1 MIDISTIAALDF
13 AFGLVASLGLLYLFY
28 AETMVVHYRRFFR
41 LITLGLLVYAV
52 TGPVIGALAPA
63 YIHAIHATAVVFIA
77 VGLYDL
83 VREDLERDQDFAAVL
98 TLDATEPGPGRG
110 VDTDPGGPDTEN

>member
-1 MIDISTIAALDF
+1 MVDVSTIAAVDF

-83 VREDLERDQDFAAVL
+83 VREDLDRDEDFAAVL
-98 TLDATEPGPGRG
+98 TLDAPESPAS
-110 VDTDPGGPDTEN
+110 TDLDADATGSDTEH